1 MLSRLQIHRLILAIC
16 LICICVAGANAEAPK
31 AQKVVIIG
39 FDGADYKLTDQWIKE
54 GKLPNMAKLKQQGT
68 FVPLM
73 PTNPPQTPVSWA
85 SFATS
90 LNPGRTKIF
99 DFLKR
104 DKGSYYPTFAM
115 MTEGTKPFLFGLEN
129 PLYIGLIGAGT
140 IILIY
145 IVTLIFVKRR
155 VLITIIFLVIA
166 AGIFFASYEFAN
178 KYLPVKMPYAINNR
192 QGKTFWRITA
202 ENGIKTTVFR
212 VPTTY
217 PAEDLIDG
225 EMLSG
230 LGVPDM
236 RGTIGQPSI
245 YTDDSSLAAKENEFS
260 IKIMLEDLDQ
270 NPIKTKILGPRNKF
284 FYDSEKRD
292 EMEEKSVPERIN
304 TPLEI
309 LVDWNKEQATINT
322 NNQKAILKVKGW
334 SDWFVLDF
342 KFNPVINLKGI
353 ARFYLVSLHPRFV
366 LYMSPL
372 HFHPS
377 NHKLNFSYPADW
389 AEILSKQYGLFK
401 TMGWAV
407 DTWTITSDLVDED
420 HFLDD
425 MYFTVNQWE
434 KMMKGIMTKNDY
446 RLYIQIYYFT
456 DRIQHV
462 LWRLID
468 PQHPLYNKEKA
479 EKYGKA
485 IFDAYVKMDQ
495 IVGEAMALLPPDT
508 VFIVCSDHGFTSFRR
523 GVNYNTWLVKNGFM
537 TLQGQNEVKTLDDLF
552 GQGDFFTNVDWSK
565 TKAYSM
571 GLGAIYINLKGREP
585 KGIVEP
591 GTEYEQVKNEIIKGL
606 EAYVDPETGAH
617 PVAKVYKRE
626 DIYGTFDTE
635 LIPDLRAANAEN
647 YRVSWQTTL
656 GGVPPDVVE
665 NNMKNW
671 SADHCSVE
679 PSLVKGILLSNYK
692 IARDNPH
699 IMDIYPSVLQIF
711 NINPPADIDGKS
723 FYNK

>member
-1 MLSRLQIHRLILAIC
+1 MMSRLQIHRLILAIC
-16 LICICVAGANAEAPK
+16 LICICISGANAEVPK

-115 MTEGTKPFLFGLEN
+115 MTEGTKPFLFGLRN
-129 PLYIGLIGAGT
+129 PLYIGLIGAGA
-140 IILIY
+140 IILIL
-145 IVTLIFVKRR
+145 IITLIFVKRR

-166 AGIFFASYEFAN
+166 AGIFFAGYEFAN

-192 QGKTFWRITA
+192 QGKTFWRIAA

-212 VPTTY
+212 VPITY

-245 YTDDSSLAAKENEFS
+245 YTDDSSLSAKENEFS
-260 IKIMLEDLDQ
+260 IKIMLIDPDQ
-270 NPIKTKILGPRNKF
+270 NPIKTEILGPRNKF
-284 FYDSEKRD
+284 FYDPEKRD
-292 EMEEKSVPERIN
+292 EMEEKNVPERIN
-304 TPLEI
+304 TPLE
-309 LVDWNKEQATINT
+309 LFVDWKKEQVTVNA
-322 NNQKAILKVKGW
+322 NNQKALLKVKGW

-353 ARFYLVSLHPRFV
+353 ARFYLASLHPRFV

-389 AEILSKQYGLFK
+389 AEILSKQFGLFK

-425 MYFTVNQWE
+425 MYFTVDQWE
-434 KMMKGIMTKNDY
+434 KMMKGLMTKNDY
-446 RLYIQIYYFT
+446 RLYIQVYYFT

-468 PQHPLYNKEKA
+468 PQHPLYNKAKA

-485 IFDAYVKMDQ
+485 IFDSYVKMDQ
-495 IVGEAMALLPPDT
+495 IIGEAMALLPPDT
-508 VFIVCSDHGFTSFRR
+508 VLIICSDHGFTSFRR
-523 GVNYNTWLVKNGFM
+523 GINYNTWLVKNGLM

-591 GTEYEQVKNEIIKGL
+591 GAEYEQIKNEIIKGL

-617 PVAKVYKRE
+617 PVARVYKRE
-626 DIYGTFDTE
+626 DIYNTFDSE

-656 GGVPPDVVE
+656 GGVPPDIVE

-679 PSLVKGILLSNYK
+679 PSLVKEILLSNYK
-692 IARDNPH
+692 LARDNPH
-699 IMDIYPSVLQIF
+699 IMDIYPSVLQIL
-711 NINPPADIDGKS
+711 NINPPPDIDGKS
-723 FYNK
+723 FY